1 MVFICSLFM
10 RQVLAEAWPKDSLVS
25 ADDATVV
32 IQTEIPKSQLAVVHS
47 FVCRGVLSETSNIDT
62 LTTETF
68 ATFGIRLQDLTF
80 EKVAVK
86 DCSAT
91 DIAQEVRKAGGFS
104 CDLQT
109 KDALPD
115 ASGRPRGLRKRG
127 RKVIYEEPDLLADFK
142 AEPLVKIKEED
153 GSYFD
158 HGATNII
165 PGISLSQVQV
175 WTIVEKIYLFT
186 FNS

>member
-47 FVCRGVLSETSNIDT
+47 FVCRGVLSGTSNIDT

-80 EKVAVK
+80 EKVALQV
-86 DCSAT
+86 
-91 DIAQEVRKAGGFS
+91 GGH
-104 CDLQT
+104 
-109 KDALPD
+109 KIEAPD
-115 ASGRPRGLRKRG
+115 AHVVLSGEVGQQ
-127 RKVIYEEPDLLADFK
+127 A
-142 AEPLVKIKEED
+142 
-153 GSYFD
+153 
-158 HGATNII
+158 
-165 PGISLSQVQV
+165 Q
-175 WTIVEKIYLFT
+175 
-186 FNS
+186 